1 LKPYG
6 REIRKKQLLERIV
19 KDSNGCW
26 IWQGGKYA
34 GGYGA
39 FSLDG
44 FKDYAH
50 RSSYRLYYGEI
61 PEGKIICHRCDVKMC
76 VNPDHL
82 YAGTGSDNMFDK
94 QRSTVTGRFLR
105 ASAVHLS
112 GYSGDD

>member
-1 LKPYG
+1 
-6 REIRKKQLLERIV
+6 
-19 KDSNGCW
+19 
-26 IWQGGKYA
+26 
-34 GGYGA
+34 
-39 FSLDG
+39 
-44 FKDYAH
+44 
-50 RSSYRLYYGEI
+50 
-61 PEGKIICHRCDVKMC
+61 VKMC